1 MCRSLARS
9 TDEVRIHPTAAAELT
24 AIHLVAGAAGSWRW
38 ALTSWFLCIT
48 HLGLLGDSPSL
59 GWPNRLTLLRA
70 LLPSL
75 APDSPQAS
83 VIALATDFADG
94 RLARAGGESAFGGF
108 ADPIA
113 DGVFWS
119 WYALRWEH
127 NPWLRWVP
135 ITLFGGSAAVIAV
148 TYFGRGRTI
157 DYPRL
162 LAVRY
167 LSAVMQITLAVR
179 TLCGVSLTK
188 TGSAVGRSR
197 LEKEGATRAGAAQ
210 FDRKGSAGGRM
221 RPARRAR
228 LRTSDERQST
238 TTPDWPRGTTRWLS

>member
-1 MCRSLARS
+1 VARQPGEWLANRGAIARPRDSRQFVDDILAELAARHFAPTAWVRFMGRSLARS
-9 TDEVRIHPTAAAELT
+9 VDEVRIRPTAAAELT

-75 APDSPQAS
+75 APHWPKAS

-94 RLARAGGESAFGGF
+94 RLARAGGKSAFGAF

-127 NPWLRWVP
+127 NSWLRWVP
-135 ITLFGGSAAVIAV
+135 ITLFTGSTAAIA
-148 TYFGRGRTI
+148 TGYFARGRTI
-157 DYPRL
+157 DYPRPM
-162 LAVRY
+162 AVRY
-167 LSAVMQITLAVR
+167 LSAAVQIMLAVR
-179 TLCGVSLTK
+179 TV
-188 TGSAVGRSR
+188 R
-197 LEKEGATRAGAAQ
+197 LIVR
-210 FDRKGSAGGRM
+210 
-221 RPARRAR
+221 
-228 LRTSDERQST
+228 
-238 TTPDWPRGTTRWLS
+238 

>member
-1 MCRSLARS
+1 MARQPRKWSASRGVIARSRDGRQFVDDILTELAARRFAPTAWVRFMGRSLARS
-9 TDEVRIHPTAAAELT
+9 VDQVRIRPTTAAELT
-24 AIHLVAGAAGSWRW
+24 GIHLVAGAAGSWRW

-48 HLGLLGDSPSL
+48 HLGLLGDSPTL

-75 APDSPQAS
+75 VPDSPQAS

-94 RLARAGGESAFGGF
+94 RLARAGGESAFGAF

-135 ITLFGGSAAVIAV
+135 ITLFGGSAAVIAIA
-148 TYFGRGRTI
+148 YFGRGRTI
-157 DYPRL
+157 DYPKPP
-162 LAVRY
+162 AVRY
-167 LSAVMQITLAVR
+167 LSAVTQITLAVR
-179 TLCGVSLTK
+179 TL
-188 TGSAVGRSR
+188 R
-197 LEKEGATRAGAAQ
+197 LI
-210 FDRKGSAGGRM
+210 
-221 RPARRAR
+221 
-228 LRTSDERQST
+228 ER
-238 TTPDWPRGTTRWLS
+238 

>member
-1 MCRSLARS
+1 MARQPRKWIASRGVIARSRDSRQFVDDILAELAARHFAPTAWVHFMGRSLARS

-162 LAVRY
+162 LSVRY

-179 TLCGVSLTK
+179 TLCSRS
-188 TGSAVGRSR
+188 GSR
-197 LEKEGATRAGAAQ
+197 
-210 FDRKGSAGGRM
+210 
-221 RPARRAR
+221 
-228 LRTSDERQST
+228 
-238 TTPDWPRGTTRWLS
+238 